1 MTPHLNKAQKICAS
15 EFLILSALKFPS
27 CGIVG
32 FINMD
37 SFILTEGRTRNFKA
51 LPKEN
56 YPIVLD
62 HCYIFTK
69 KMLNIELKMM
79 LTVLIE
85 FTYFKN
91 LSAL

>member
-1 MTPHLNKAQKICAS
+1 MTPHLNKVQKNCAS
-15 EFLILSALKFPS
+15 EFLILSALKFPLF
-27 CGIVG
+27 GIVG

-37 SFILTEGRTRNFKA
+37 TFILTEGRTGNFKA